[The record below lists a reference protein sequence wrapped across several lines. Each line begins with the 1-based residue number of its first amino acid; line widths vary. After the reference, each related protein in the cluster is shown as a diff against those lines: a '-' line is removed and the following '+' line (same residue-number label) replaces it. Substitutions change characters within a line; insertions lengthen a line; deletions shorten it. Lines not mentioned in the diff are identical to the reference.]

1 MGLRGWAYVKSLGR
15 GVVSP
20 ITSARTSARALSTR
34 PPSPTLPQVV
44 AVQREADSRLTLL
57 VQGLARGYTLRA
69 TQTLPYA
76 RADFAILPDEEQL
89 LSSARLAGRF
99 LAASGWSE
107 KTDGTHELRGLRRD
121 TRHVRDESMPC
132 PAGTHRLHELQRR
145 LTCAASAAEEAH
157 WRGYEHANLS
167 LSMHLSLC

>member
-1 MGLRGWAYVKSLGR
+1 MGRSCRCARGVAERQSVLATRRRKRDCVIGLTWLGYVESLGH

-20 ITSARTSARALSTR
+20 ITAARLSARALSTR

-57 VQGLARGYTLRA
+57 VQGLARGYALRA

-107 KTDGTHELRGLRRD
+107 KTDGTHDGAGCGATRD
-121 TRHVRDESMPC
+121 TSRTSPC
-132 PAGTHRLHELQRR
+132 HALQARTACTSCSAG
-145 LTCAASAAEEAH
+145 
-157 WRGYEHANLS
+157 
-167 LSMHLSLC
+167 